1 MAGLEVKSFRN
12 ADETRIFEKGRA
24 DIVTLADVTMAR
36 TIAQPGWRWSEHIRP
51 LAGTIS
57 CQLHH
62 LGFVVRGRLRI
73 VLDDGT
79 TREVG
84 PEDVYDIPPG
94 HDAWVVGDEEVEI
107 FDYAGAMGSFAKP
120 AIDAADRI
128 LTTLLFTDIVG
139 STAIA
144 DRLGDAAW
152 QDLLALH
159 NRAVRRELDRHR
171 GREITTT
178 GDGFLATFDG
188 AARAVRCAAAICSA
202 VKELDLQVRTGIHTG
217 EVELIAGNVRGVAV
231 HAAARIAA
239 LAEPSEVL
247 VSATTHDLLGGS
259 GLHFADRG
267 SHELKGL
274 SGPRQV
280 YAFVGDGSG
289 ATPSADLP
297 MP

>member
-1 MAGLEVKSFRN
+1 MAGLQVKSFRN

-51 LAGTIS
+51 VAGTIS

-73 VLDDGT
+73 ALDDGT
-79 TREVG
+79 TQEVG

-94 HDAWVVGDEEVEI
+94 HDAWVVGDDELEL

-120 AIDAADRI
+120 AIDDADRI

-144 DRLGDAAW
+144 DRLGDATW
-152 QDLLALH
+152 QDVLARH

-188 AARAVRCAAAICSA
+188 PARAVRCAAAICSA
-202 VKELDLQVRTGIHTG
+202 VRELDLEVRTGIHTG
-217 EVELIAGNVRGVAV
+217 EVELIAGNVRGVSV

-239 LAEPSEVL
+239 LADPSEVL
-247 VSATTHDLLGGS
+247 VSGTTHDLLGGS
-259 GLHFADRG
+259 GLRFVDRG
-267 SHELKGL
+267 AHELKGL
-274 SGPRQV
+274 TGRRQV
-280 YAFVGDGSG
+280 YALARGE
-289 ATPSADLP
+289 SAPTID
-297 MP
+297 